1 MKRLFYLSILALGL
15 YSCKKE
21 ETLSKTITYRDIVYR
36 VETNDSNLAI
46 EFMRAVYTDAV
57 KGNIANDSILVNPGF
72 YNIPAT
78 VLTGSQMML
87 FAESRKG
94 PNFHL
99 TIVDDNGTI
108 LAETDTV
115 TFYPSNPIKEY
126 DQWVS
131 KLTVIP

>member
-1 MKRLFYLSILALGL
+1 MKRLFYLSIFTLGL
-15 YSCKKE
+15 YSCKKD
-21 ETLSKTITYRDIVYR
+21 ETLSKTITYRDVVYR

-78 VLTGSQMML
+78 VLTGSQIML

-94 PNFHL
+94 PNFYL

-115 TFYPSNPIKEY
+115 THDPSNPLRDY
-126 DQWVS
+126 DRWIS
-131 KLTVIP
+131 KLVVVP

>member
-15 YSCKKE
+15 YSCKKD
-21 ETLSKTITYRDIVYR
+21 ETLSKTITYRDVVYR
-36 VETNDSNLAI
+36 VETDDSNLAI
-46 EFMRAVYTDAV
+46 EFMRAVYNDAV
-57 KGNIANDSILVNPGF
+57 KGNIATDSILINPGF

-78 VLTGSQMML
+78 VLTGAQIML
-87 FAESRKG
+87 FAESRIG

-99 TIVDDNGTI
+99 TIVVDNGTI

-115 TFYPSNPIKEY
+115 TFYPSNPIKPY

-131 KLTVIP
+131 KLTVEP